1 MKTKLIYTLAA
12 ALVALAPSVRANWNL
27 SSDPVIAI
35 AVSDDDDDRSDREKE
50 RKEREKERADAKL
63 EKEED
68 LYDSATD
75 SLDDHEWRR
84 AAASFRKVA
93 EMHLQHADAA
103 LYWLAYSESKMGAR
117 SEALSTLLQLQKS
130 YPKSKW
136 IEDGKTLEVEI
147 RQSAGQQIEPERVDD
162 EDVKLMAI
170 NGLMNSDPERAIPI
184 LEGILNGHQPVKLK
198 ERALFVL
205 SQSGSQRA
213 FDIVV
218 KTAKSGPTDLR
229 ERAVRT
235 LGILGGERSRAVLTD
250 IYNATNDV
258 DVKKSVLKSYM
269 ISGDRTR
276 LLALA
281 RAEANSELR
290 QDAVMQLG
298 VIGARNELTELYGS
312 EPSVEVRKK
321 ILQAMFIGGNSEKLA
336 EIARNEK
343 VLDLKV
349 TAIRNLGLL
358 GGGRSGDLLLT
369 LYNTD
374 PRYEVRKAV
383 IEALFIQ
390 GNAKTLVNLARS
402 EKDSETKHEIIQKL
416 SVMRSKEATDYLMEF
431 LK

>member
-1 MKTKLIYTLAA
+1 
-12 ALVALAPSVRANWNL
+12 
-27 SSDPVIAI
+27 
-35 AVSDDDDDRSDREKE
+35 
-50 RKEREKERADAKL
+50 
-63 EKEED
+63 
-68 LYDSATD
+68 
-75 SLDDHEWRR
+75 
-84 AAASFRKVA
+84 
-93 EMHLQHADAA
+93 
-103 LYWLAYSESKMGAR
+103 
-117 SEALSTLLQLQKS
+117 LQKS

-136 IEDGKTLEVEI
+136 VEDGKTLEVEI
-147 RQSAGQQIEPERVDD
+147 RQSAGQQIEPEHVAD

-205 SQSGSQRA
+205 TQSGSQRA

-218 KTAKSGPTDLR
+218 RTAKSGPPDLR

-235 LGILGGERSRAVLTD
+235 LGILGGERSRGVLAD
-250 IYNATNDV
+250 IYNATNDL

-269 ISGDRTR
+269 ISGDRAR

-281 RAEANSELR
+281 KGESNSELR

-298 VIGARNELTELYGS
+298 VIGARNELTELYAG
-312 EPSVEVRKK
+312 EPSIEVRKK
-321 ILQAMFIGGNSEKLA
+321 ILQAMFIGGNSEKLG

-358 GGGRSGDLLLT
+358 GGGRSGELLLS

-374 PRYEVRKAV
+374 PRPEVRNGV

-390 GNAKTLVNLARS
+390 GNAKTLISLARA
-402 EKDSETKHEIIQKL
+402 EKDPQNKRRIVEKL
-416 SVMRSKEATDYLMEF
+416 SVMGSKDATDYLMEF

>member
-1 MKTKLIYTLAA
+1 MKTKLLLTLAA
-12 ALVALAPSVRANWNL
+12 ALIALAPAVRANWKT
-27 SSDPVIAI
+27 DVY
-35 AVSDDDDDRSDREKE
+35 AVAVVQDDDDEQKSRDREQKE
-50 RKEREKERADAKL
+50 RDQERADRKT
-63 EKEED
+63 EMEED
-68 LYDSATD
+68 LYDRATD
-75 SLDDHEWRR
+75 SLDDHDWRR
-84 AAASFRKVA
+84 AASLFKKVT
-93 EMHLQHADAA
+93 EMQMGHADAS
-103 LYWLAYSESKMGAR
+103 LYWLAYAQGKMGAR
-117 SEALSTLLQLQKS
+117 SEALSTLLQLQKA

-136 IEDGKTLEVEI
+136 VEDGKTLEVEI
-147 RQSAGQQIEPERVDD
+147 RQSAGQQIEPEHVAD

-218 KTAKSGPTDLR
+218 RTAKNGPPDLR

-235 LGILGGERSRAVLTD
+235 LGILGGERSRGALTD
-250 IYNATNDV
+250 IYSVSSDV
-258 DVKKSVLKSYM
+258 SVKKSVLKSYM
-269 ISGDRTR
+269 IAGDRTR

-281 RAEANSELR
+281 KSEPNPELR
-290 QDAVMQLG
+290 ADAVLQLG
-298 VIGARNELTELYGS
+298 VIGAKNELAELYNS
-312 EPSVEVRKK
+312 ETSVEIRKK

-358 GGGRSGDLLLT
+358 GGGRSGDLLLS
-369 LYNTD
+369 LYSND
-374 PRYEVRKAV
+374 PRPEVRNGV

-390 GNAKTLVNLARS
+390 GNARTLVSLARA
-402 EKDSETKHEIIQKL
+402 EKDPETKRRIIEKL
-416 SVMRSKEATDYLMEF
+416 SVMGSREATDYLMEF